1 MALSEREIYQGFIDW
16 LGKTWIGLPATDELL
31 PLIRARYSPEDAALL
46 IGMPF
51 SPKSLEELA
60 QLKGLDKDELGATLD
75 ALAKKGVV
83 YCLAVVSACT
93 SARPTR

>member
-1 MALSEREIYQGFIDW
+1 
-16 LGKTWIGLPATDELL
+16 
-31 PLIRARYSPEDAALL
+31 
-46 IGMPF
+46 
-51 SPKSLEELA
+51 LEELA

-83 YCLAVVSACT
+83 YCLAAASACT